1 MDSKISQLMK
11 KLFIISMTLLLCVVS
26 SCVCNSE
33 KSIARKVDA
42 TMKRMSVRDKVAQLV
57 VVQIDRNNNEAERSE
72 QDSLVEM
79 GLGGII
85 IMRGPVVP
93 FMNRMNELQSKSK
106 IPLIVCTDAEW
117 GAAMRFYEYPDYPY
131 QSQLTN
137 IPDAEPLLY
146 EMGLNVARELK
157 DLNILVNFAPV
168 ADMAEEGDDNYHFR
182 RFGPGIELVS
192 NYCSAYMRG
201 LQDGGVYACGKHFPG
216 HGNVMIDSH
225 VEMPVFDYTRAQMD
239 SAYLAPFRRLIDDG
253 VAFMMMGHHC
263 IPSIDSAMIPM
274 SISRKCVTDL
284 LKDEMGFD
292 GIVVTDA
299 LRMGGVAN
307 GRTPV
312 EVMVSAYKA
321 GVDMLLM
328 PDTPI
333 AGIEAI
339 ASMVES
345 GELSIEELDSKVR
358 KVLTLKA
365 KAGLLDRF
373 YSPRVENIPEKIEQA
388 RIRDFELIERMN
400 AALAEV
406 DTTSTKS
413 EKQDGTLILDRG
425 RD

>member
-1 MDSKISQLMK
+1 MK
-11 KLFIISMTLLLCVVS
+11 KLVIISLAALLCVAS

-33 KSIARKVDA
+33 KGIARKVDA

-57 VVQIDRNNNEAERSE
+57 VVQIDRNNNEAERAE

-93 FMNRMNELQSKSK
+93 FMNRANELQAKSK

-146 EMGLNVARELK
+146 EMGLNVARELR

-168 ADMAEEGDDNYHFR
+168 ADVAEEGDDNYHFR
-182 RFGPGIELVS
+182 RFGPGIELIA

-225 VEMPVFDYTRAQMD
+225 VEMPVFGYTRAQMD
-239 SAYLAPFRRLIDDG
+239 SAYLVPFQRLVDDG
-253 VAFMMMGHHC
+253 VEFMMMGHHC
-263 IPSIDSAMIPM
+263 IPSIDSAMVPM

-284 LKDEMGFD
+284 LKNEMGFK

-345 GELSIEELDSKVR
+345 GELSIDELDSKVR
-358 KVLTLKA
+358 KVLTMKA
-365 KAGLLDRF
+365 KAGLLDRC
-373 YSPRVENIPEKIEQA
+373 YSPRVKNIPEKIEQA

-406 DTTSTKS
+406 DTTSAKS